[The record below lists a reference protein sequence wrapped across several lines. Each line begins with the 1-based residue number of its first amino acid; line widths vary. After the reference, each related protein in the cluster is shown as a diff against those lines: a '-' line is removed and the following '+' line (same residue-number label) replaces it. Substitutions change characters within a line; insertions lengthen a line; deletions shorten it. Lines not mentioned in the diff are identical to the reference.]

1 MSSDRSRR
9 KSRRIRGAVLAL
21 AGLCVLMVTATAV
34 ATGTTSLI
42 TLTGT
47 SYAFDVAFSPD
58 GTTAYAT
65 EEGSN
70 KVSVI
75 DVATRSVVTTIANPS
90 GTYMNTPRGVAAT
103 ADRVFVVSANN
114 GYVGVISRATHTY
127 ENRILMPGSIIGDS
141 EIKTIVIDPAAPR
154 AYVLRR
160 SPPPPASGNSN
171 GSLTALDT
179 GTLAVGGTATGL
191 VGANDVALSVDGAT
205 AYVASL
211 AGGVTA
217 IDTATM
223 TVDPARTIT
232 VAGASFLAVAADPRG
247 QYLYAYRDVDDGS
260 LWPYADQLQVIDIA
274 TRAIVHTVQ
283 VLDGEVWNEIVV
295 SPDGRRTFLSSQW
308 GGSTSPYGTLAEFD
322 TTVPAA
328 AVHTATFPAATA
340 FGLGVSGDG
349 AHVYTALNTS
359 TGRVMALTMAAPGA
373 PTQATA
379 TAGVESATVSWTA
392 PTSDGGA
399 PILSYTVTAVEDPT
413 KSCTA
418 QATLPNPP
426 AATCTVTGLTAGTS
440 YTFTVVARNGAGA
453 GSASAASNAV
463 TPTGANTSGAAAAPA
478 PGSGASGAETP
489 VRRSSLRVMSA
500 TGAGRDVVVRLRVSG
515 PGRITVRGTVSGAGS
530 QRIAVCARSAVVRRA
545 GTATVICPLNRR
557 GRALLAESARTVRL
571 AMTFTPRAGVTRT
584 AVRVVRL
591 AAIASA
597 RPEPVTG

>member
-1 MSSDRSRR
+1 MLSDRLSSKIRR
-9 KSRRIRGAVLAL
+9 GRRVAMAL
-21 AGLCVLMVTATAV
+21 AGLCVLVGATTAV
-34 ATGTTSLI
+34 AAGTTSVIPLAN
-42 TLTGT
+42 TQYTYG
-47 SYAFDVAFSPD
+47 VAFSPD
-58 GTTAYAT
+58 GATAYAID
-65 EEGSN
+65 EGYD
-70 KVSVI
+70 KVAVI
-75 DVATRSVVTTIANPS
+75 NVATQSVVTTIPNP
-90 GTYMNTPRGVAAT
+90 GGALAMNTLRGVAVT
-103 ADRVFVVSANN
+103 DDRVFVVSSANN
-114 GYVGVISRATHTY
+114 YVGVIDRATNTY
-127 ENRILMPGSIIGDS
+127 VARVLIPGTNVGGNSDLRSIA
-141 EIKTIVIDPAAPR
+141 IDTAAHR

-160 SPPPPASGNSN
+160 SPPSGTGSSN
-171 GSLTALDT
+171 GSLTILDT
-179 GTLAVGGTATGL
+179 QTLQVVGTQLTGI
-191 VGANDVALSVDGAT
+191 VGANDVALSADGGT
-205 AYVASL
+205 AYVASR
-211 AGGVTA
+211 AGSIVVINPATLTVTS
-217 IDTATM
+217 
-223 TVDPARTIT
+223 TIAVT
-232 VAGASFLAVAADPRG
+232 GSMGAVAADPRG
-247 QYLYAYRDVDDGS
+247 GYLYALDVNPASG
-260 LWPYADQLQVIDIA
+260 ADPGHVEVIDLGLAQAVRTVVVEDA
-274 TRAIVHTVQ
+274 TEDNGIV
-283 VLDGEVWNEIVV
+283 I
-295 SPDGRRTFLSSQW
+295 SADGRHLYASSRW
-308 GGSTSPYGTLAEFD
+308 GCPSTCGVVAELDVADPLAAS
-322 TTVPAA
+322 V
-328 AVHTATFPAATA
+328 TATHSAEGAY
-340 FGLGVSGDG
+340 GLGISPNG
-349 AHVYTALNTS
+349 AHIYTAMNLNPGAVT
-359 TGRVMALTMAAPGA
+359 ALVMAAPGT
-373 PTQATA
+373 PTQAAA
-379 TAGVESATVSWTA
+379 TAGEASASVSWTA
-392 PTSDGGA
+392 PTADGGA
-399 PILSYTVTAVEDPT
+399 PIISYTVTAVEDPT